1 MRLVV
6 LASGRGSNLEA
17 IMETVKIGKLRAE
30 IVSVVSDNANAKAL
44 EKAQSHGIPTKVL
57 SIKNFQSR
65 QDYDDA
71 LAKAIEDAGVDYVV
85 LAGFMRVLGNGFV
98 RRFRNRII
106 NIHPSLLPAFPGVN
120 AQAQALDYGV
130 KVSGCTVHFV
140 DEGMDTG
147 PVIAQA
153 AVSVY
158 DNDTADSLTQRILV
172 QEHKLLPN
180 VLQMLSEERVEVSNR
195 KVSIKRN
202 NLNREDGGL

>member
-1 MRLVV
+1 MRLAV

-17 IMETVKIGKLRAE
+17 IMESIEIGKLRAE
-30 IVSVVSDNANAKAL
+30 IVSVVSDNADAKAL
-44 EKAQSHGIPTKVL
+44 EKAQSRGIATTVI
-57 SIKNFQSR
+57 STRNFRTR

-71 LAKAIEDAGVDYVV
+71 LAKVIEDAGVDYVV
-85 LAGFMRVLGNGFV
+85 LAGFMRILGNGFV

-147 PVIAQA
+147 PVIAQT
-153 AVSVY
+153 AVPVY
-158 DNDTADSLTQRILV
+158 EDDTADSLSQRILV
-172 QEHKLLPN
+172 QEHKLLPR
-180 VLQMLSEERVEVSNR
+180 VLQMLSEGRVEVSQR
-195 KVSIKRN
+195 KVSIKQ
-202 NLNREDGGL
+202 EES